1 MAFEASRRA
10 HLVALV
16 EEVLRRVPVPPP
28 VASLM
33 KHRLLAFLLR
43 VAFHLP
49 VAYRLEVAFAE
60 AYHLE
65 ARFVAGPRFG

>member
-16 EEVLRRVPVPPP
+16 EEVLRGVPVPPP

-33 KHRLLAFLLR
+33 KHRLL
-43 VAFHLP
+43 AFHLP

-65 ARFVAGPRFG
+65 ARFVAGLRFG